1 MIANSDICCRYEC
14 IENDLLG
21 SLHLGIH
28 SIAPYKSKGI
38 ERASELSVCWN
49 NKVNT
54 GKCLGRSCLNNELDP
69 FDANVA
75 ILCASHD
82 VLKRNF
88 E

>member
-1 MIANSDICCRYEC
+1 MPALISKVVVHFLVFDVANSDICCRYEC

-49 NKVNT
+49 NKLNT
-54 GKCLGRSCLNNELDP
+54 GKCMCRFCLNN
-69 FDANVA
+69 
-75 ILCASHD
+75 
-82 VLKRNF
+82 
-88 E
+88 